1 MAFEVGGARNKN
13 IKNVLILY
21 GDQLYTMDY
30 MDLVQSHID
39 RNSDI
44 TVSCVP
50 VGESFVKNPRG
61 DDLESMQ
68 VDTQILGLSQKDASS
83 NPYIASM
90 GV

>member
-50 VGESFVKNPRG
+50 VGESKWTPKSL
-61 DDLESMQ
+61 DYLKKMHQ
-68 VDTQILGLSQKDASS
+68 VTLTLH
-83 NPYIASM
+83 PWEFRCLR
-90 GV
+90 